1 MNKTAEKIHLARV
14 KMNMTPKALGK
25 KCGVTGNYIEQ
36 VESGKKIINESIA
49 SRILKVLGV
58 DESSISQEA
67 TARKEAVQKSRPK
80 PVVKKKVTHQ
90 EVDMAPSWSG
100 ALDNVLR
107 HYPIRN
113 AYTKKQVGEKV
124 LATLN
129 KKIEGYHCDK
139 IALIEVF
146 DKSMEKYHI
155 YEKDVLTLY
164 LTDDI
169 TNEKIYYL
177 EYENKPYIRR
187 LRKEANKK
195 LSLYSDNQ
203 TEVLPLE
210 KVKIIGKVIKLE
222 RKMD

>member
-14 KMNMTPKALGK
+14 KQNMSAKALAK
-25 KCGVTGNYIEQ
+25 KCGVTASYIEQ

-49 SRILKVLGV
+49 SRILKALGV

-67 TARKEAVQKSRPK
+67 AARKEAVEKKRPK
-80 PVVKKKVTHQ
+80 APIKKKVTHQ

-124 LATLN
+124 IATLN

-146 DKSMEKYHI
+146 DTSMSSYNI
-155 YEKDVLTLY
+155 LEKDVLTIY
-164 LTDDI
+164 LTEDI
-169 TNEKIYYL
+169 TNEKIYYI
-177 EYENKPYIRR
+177 EYQNKAYIRR

-210 KVKIIGKVIKLE
+210 KVKIIGKVIKME